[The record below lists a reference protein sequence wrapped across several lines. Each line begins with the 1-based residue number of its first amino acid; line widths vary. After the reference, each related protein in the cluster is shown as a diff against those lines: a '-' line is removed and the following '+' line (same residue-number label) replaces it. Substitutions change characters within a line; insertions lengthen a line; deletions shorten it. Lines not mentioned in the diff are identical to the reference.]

1 MRLDANATVAVRRA
15 PKDVAQTLAV
25 ATIALVP
32 LIPRPTFGGYVS
44 VVAPLIAVGAVYF
57 TGLHILASRYAKLV
71 PVVPLFLV
79 VLSTSLYGIRVVW
92 DSEWDELP
100 YFGSRVLFI
109 LTIAACCI
117 AFRSDAFEPGLRWFI
132 YGTLVLAAL
141 TLVVGV
147 TGLSILEPA
156 RPGRLLGI
164 QIPFFKTAG
173 VPRSFGE
180 QGIILAVMLGYFL
193 EYRASMGR
201 LMRWALGLAC
211 VVVIVMAQS
220 RNVLLGA
227 VAVPVMWLAVSR
239 GRWVLVRIGLV
250 AAGLA
255 TFIVDQ
261 IIPVLEDNLIG
272 RSIIGKGIF
281 QQNVESRFTLVQGAL
296 SMIAND
302 PARSLIGW
310 SHSDWIAES
319 PVIPDVGV
327 HNNFVSAIMFLG
339 IIGGPLTILGLYFL
353 PLRRIVSIVERIDKL
368 SLEARRRRFA
378 ITSATG
384 ALVSVNFYEGFFSL
398 ALALQIGILWL
409 LMASNE
415 KDPQQSVNWQG
426 SRDAP
431 AVGTEGNEL
440 QGALR

>member
-1 MRLDANATVAVRRA
+1 MRSIANANVGRRRA
-15 PKDVAQTLAV
+15 PRDIAQTLAV
-25 ATIALVP
+25 AIIALVP

-44 VVAPLIAVGAVYF
+44 LIAPLIAGGALYF
-57 TGLHILASRYAKLV
+57 TLLHVLAARYSKLI
-71 PVVPLFLV
+71 PRVPLFLAI
-79 VLSTSLYGIRVVW
+79 LSTSLYGVRVVW
-92 DSEWDELP
+92 NSEWDELP
-100 YFGSRVLFI
+100 YLGSRVLFV

-117 AFRSDAFEPGLRWFI
+117 LFRSDAFEPGLKWFI
-132 YGTLVLAAL
+132 YGTLILAAF
-141 TLVVGV
+141 TLVVGL

-180 QGIILAVMLGYFL
+180 QGIILAIMLAYFL
-193 EYRASMGR
+193 EYRLFMGR
-201 LMRWALGLAC
+201 LVRWALGLSC
-211 VVVIVMAQS
+211 LVVVVMAQS

-255 TFIVDQ
+255 TFIIDQ
-261 IIPVLEDNLIG
+261 VFPLLEDNFIG
-272 RSIIGKGIF
+272 RSTIGEGIL

-296 SMIAND
+296 AMISHD
-302 PARSLIGW
+302 PTRSLIGW
-310 SHSDWIAES
+310 SHSEWIAES
-319 PVIPDVGV
+319 PVSVDVGV

-339 IIGGPLTILGLYFL
+339 VIGGSLTILALYFL
-353 PLRRIVSIVERIDKL
+353 PLKNVVSGLEKIDTL

-378 ITSATG
+378 VTSATG
-384 ALVSVNFYEGFFSL
+384 ALISVNFYEGFFSL
-398 ALALQIGILWL
+398 ALALQIGILWM

-415 KDPQQSVNWQG
+415 ADPQRSVNCQR
-426 SRDAP
+426 SRHAP
-431 AVGTEGNEL
+431 AEATEGNEL
-440 QGALR
+440 KIALR